1 MKSDY
6 FENIKSISK
15 HIKFLISENIP
26 VINMSFIIKTARPIK
41 IRLLI
46 TLSLAKDI
54 LLAKYVI
61 DDNYDNRK
69 TSFHI

>member
-54 LLAKYVI
+54 LLAKYII